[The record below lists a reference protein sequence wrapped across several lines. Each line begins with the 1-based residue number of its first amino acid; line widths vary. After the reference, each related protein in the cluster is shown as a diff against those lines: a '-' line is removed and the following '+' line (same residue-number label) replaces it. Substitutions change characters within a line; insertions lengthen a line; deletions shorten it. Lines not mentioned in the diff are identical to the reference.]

1 MMGMLER
8 PIWMERTETQ
18 MVANVRQGG
27 SDWAQMDHFGFGT
40 VIANDSHRADVE
52 MGHRSKNSSKEAD
65 RALKPLAIFSVYTF
79 ATAEGAK
86 EKK

>member
-1 MMGMLER
+1 MNLS
-8 PIWMERTETQ
+8 
-18 MVANVRQGG
+18 A
-27 SDWAQMDHFGFGT
+27 FGT
-40 VIANDSHRADVE
+40 LIANDSHRADVE